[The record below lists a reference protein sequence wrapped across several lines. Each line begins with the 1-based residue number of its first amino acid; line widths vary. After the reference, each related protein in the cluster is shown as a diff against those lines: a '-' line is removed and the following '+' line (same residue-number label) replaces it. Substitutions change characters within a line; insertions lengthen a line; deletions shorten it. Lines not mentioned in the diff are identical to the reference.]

1 MKKVVYGL
9 LMSALFLGACG
20 SNNAED
26 EYEYDPFGSTGTHQS
41 NEESSTSTSDDTTE
55 SSLRQEISDLK
66 SENEELNKRVTVLKN
81 LIENSSTDDSASS
94 TSGDVKINQSVDFTS
109 GESITVTEVKADDSI
124 SLMAPQDGEHP
135 VVVTAIVENK
145 TSSPISFNA
154 HTFDIYDGN
163 NELGRLDANTYSNNI
178 PNEIAGGKKA
188 TVVMYF
194 GAKGN
199 APYSVTYGPATWS
212 E

>member
-1 MKKVVYGL
+1 MKKSLILGL
-9 LMSALFLGACG
+9 LIGGLVLAGCSKGDSSA
-20 SNNAED
+20 
-26 EYEYDPFGSTGTHQS
+26 
-41 NEESSTSTSDDTTE
+41 SSTSTSDKTTE
-55 SSLRQEISDLK
+55 SSLRKEVSDLK

-81 LIENSSTDDSASS
+81 LIEDSSTKDSSDNSSSS
-94 TSGDVKINQSVDFTS
+94 TSGDVKIGQPVEFTS

-124 SLMAPQDGEHP
+124 SLMAPESGEHP

-163 NELGRLDANTYSNNI
+163 DELGRLDANTYSNNI

-194 GAKGN
+194 GTKGN

>member
-1 MKKVVYGL
+1 MKKIVFSLVFSSL
-9 LMSALFLGACG
+9 ILGACG
-20 SNNAED
+20 GNNA
-26 EYEYDPFGSTGTHQS
+26 SS
-41 NEESSTSTSDDTTE
+41 ESSTSMSDNTTE
-55 SSLRQEISDLK
+55 SSLRQKISDLK

-81 LIENSSTDDSASS
+81 LIDNSSTHDSSENDPDSAS
-94 TSGDVKINQSVDFTS
+94 GNVKMGQAVKFTS

-124 SLMAPQDGEHP
+124 SLMNPVDGEHP

-145 TSSPISFNA
+145 TDSPISFNA

-163 NELGRLDANTYSNNI
+163 DELGRLDANTYSNNI

-194 GAKGN
+194 GVKGN

>member
-1 MKKVVYGL
+1 MKKIVFGL
-9 LMSALFLGACG
+9 VFSSLILGACG
-20 SNNAED
+20 GNNA
-26 EYEYDPFGSTGTHQS
+26 SS
-41 NEESSTSTSDDTTE
+41 ESSTSMSDDTTE
-55 SSLRQEISDLK
+55 SSLRQKISDLK
-66 SENEELNKRVTVLKN
+66 SEN
-81 LIENSSTDDSASS
+81 DPDSAS
-94 TSGDVKINQSVDFTS
+94 GNVKMGQAVKFTS

-124 SLMAPQDGEHP
+124 SLMNPVDGEHP

-145 TSSPISFNA
+145 TDSPISFNA

-163 NELGRLDANTYSNNI
+163 DELGRLDANTYSNNI

-188 TVVMYF
+188 TVVIYF
-194 GAKGN
+194 GVKGN